1 MRSEKN
7 LKQLKNF
14 FKNVLSL
21 ENGLYFIIKIVEI
34 IHTITGE
41 IGRNKGGASARK
53 KRINVFVGLSPTKAK
68 TNEKITCF

>member
-1 MRSEKN
+1 MRSEKKN

-41 IGRNKGGASARK
+41 IGRNKGGGSARK
-53 KRINVFVGLSPTKAK
+53 KRINVLLD
-68 TNEKITCF
+68 

>member
-1 MRSEKN
+1 MRSEKI

-41 IGRNKGGASARK
+41 IGSIGQKEKNQC
-53 KRINVFVGLSPTKAK
+53 FVGLSPTKAK
-68 TNEKITCF
+68 INEKITCF